1 MGNKLKS
8 LDINENIG
16 TVILSDGETSI
27 DVPRLDMSKILRIVK
42 FIGTDGLK
50 IYNQAR
56 DLLLNDE
63 FSTFERLAMIIE
75 ELKEEQLIRIVA
87 IILDKE
93 DKEALKLD
101 LNEVLDVLIILAEN
115 TNLEKTFTQ
124 VRTLAKKMFNV
135 ELPDFK
141 EKIQEMF
148 QEVDEQIQEELETK
162 AKVEAT
168 A

>member
-16 TVILSDGETSI
+16 TVLLSDGVTSI

-148 QEVDEQIQEELETK
+148 QEVDEQIQAE
-162 AKVEAT
+162 VT